1 MLAFTP
7 ALAVTPSKHTCEL
20 RPVSLQYWIW
30 VDRPVLIEALAPA
43 PCLNVWPAASVI
55 SMLPLMPT
63 LPVAVTSPEMPPQ
76 ILSGSPQPPLT
87 VIEPLTLALSETDTP
102 ASAEKLKLLPPSL
115 HESLI
120 WPPTRKVL
128 ISASTL
134 IEAEPLYFRQ
144 GLPSLSQPMLTSME
158 PLALTFASS
167 RLKLPTL
174 RPSRALLMALLIG
187 LVAQSGT
194 LILTL
199 ALLFGSHLH
208 CS

>member
-20 RPVSLQYWIW
+20 RPVSLQYWIL

-63 LPVAVTSPEMPPQ
+63 LAVAVTEPEMPPQ

-87 VIEPLTLALSETDTP
+87 VIEPVRLALSPTDTP
-102 ASAEKLKLLPPSL
+102 ASAENLKLLPPSL
-115 HESLI
+115 HDSLMA
-120 WPPTRKVL
+120 PPTRNTL
-128 ISASTL
+128 NPASTE
-134 IEAEPLYFRQ
+134 IEAEPLNFRHV
-144 GLPSLSQPMLTSME
+144 LPFLSQPMLISIE

-174 RPSRALLMALLIG
+174 MPLRALPIASLIG
-187 LVAQSGT
+187 CV
-194 LILTL
+194 
-199 ALLFGSHLH
+199 
-208 CS
+208 